1 MSDNPLPSNYTSICQ
16 RFPKI
21 TEAMDAVGQAV
32 HEEGPID
39 RKTAHLIQLAAA
51 VSIHSQGSAKSHV
64 RRALEAGATADEIH
78 HSILLLTSTIG
89 FPTMSA
95 ALSWVDDELN
105 S

>member
-1 MSDNPLPSNYTSICQ
+1 MSNELPENHTRIRS
-16 RFPKI
+16 RFP
-21 TEAMDAVGQAV
+21 EMADAIDQLGKVV

-51 VSIHSQGSAKSHV
+51 VSIHSEGAAKSHV
-64 RRALEAGATADEIH
+64 RRALDEGASEDEIY

-95 ALSWVDDELN
+95 ALSWVDDELYD
-105 S
+105 